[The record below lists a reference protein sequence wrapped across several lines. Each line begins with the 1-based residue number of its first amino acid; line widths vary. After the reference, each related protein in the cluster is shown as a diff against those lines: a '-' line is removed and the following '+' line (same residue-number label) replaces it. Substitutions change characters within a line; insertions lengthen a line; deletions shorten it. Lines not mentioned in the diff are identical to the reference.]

1 MTDRR
6 EDIAEA
12 LFAVE
17 DKIDDIK
24 DAMSEADGAKEYQE
38 LLDIKV
44 DLLRDRQAIVEQLE
58 ALGLEDPAL

>member
-1 MTDRR
+1 MSDSR
-6 EDIAEA
+6 EDLAESLSSTDQA
-12 LFAVE
+12 IE
-17 DKIDDIK
+17 DVK
-24 DAMSEADGAKEYQE
+24 DAMSEAVGGREYQE

>member
-6 EDIAEA
+6 EDIAES

-17 DKIDDIK
+17 DAIDDIK
-24 DAMSEADGAKEYQE
+24 DAMSEAVGGREYQE

-58 ALGLEDPAL
+58 DLGLEDPAL